1 MLGKNWEKKKKKD
14 VAPYALFSL
23 KVALSGTVL
32 VFDNSL
38 NSLST
43 VIMFLFLKVTS

>member
-1 MLGKNWEKKKKKD
+1 MCLERSGGEKKD

-23 KVALSGTVL
+23 KVALSGTAL

-38 NSLST
+38 FT
-43 VIMFLFLKVTS
+43 VIMFLFLKVTF